1 MSMLA
6 VLVLTARA
14 EKPLVLHQQEVG
26 PALAVRGVARV
37 AELAEDELAVSTLS
51 DLLADAPP
59 MLAGDGDLATCAG
72 EAHDGAPLAEAIT
85 TAEGQLDYAEFP
97 EARASL
103 EAGLTSLACLQGP
116 LDTELVARAWYLH
129 GMSFLGEEDKPG
141 AWESFGRTWHYDRAM
156 GWDDT
161 YPPDGKATFEAARAE
176 QDATDLTRVAVIPD
190 GELVVD
196 GESRKVS
203 EVVSLAP
210 GHHVLQAPEGQ
221 ASAVLDLPTGASS
234 ELLLPWALDDRTL
247 SAVATSDAQQLL
259 SWALSGRG
267 HPQVL
272 VYLPDRPVWSLDT
285 TSGTWTPLDVAISE
299 LPPVERSLR
308 RPVRIAG
315 LVTTGVGV
323 GVTALAL
330 QQGNVA
336 SRRADQAPDEASYDA
351 AAAAHERWF
360 YSYLGGLGVTGAGV
374 LTFGASFV
382 LPE

>member
-1 MSMLA
+1 MLA

-14 EKPLVLHQQEVG
+14 EKPLVLHQEEVG
-26 PALAVRGVARV
+26 PALAVRGIARV
-37 AELAEDELAVSTLS
+37 ADLAEDQLAVSTLPE
-51 DLLADAPP
+51 LLAEAPP
-59 MLAGDGDLATCAG
+59 MLAGDGNLATCAG
-72 EAHDGAPLAEAIT
+72 ETHDGSPLSEAIT

-103 EAGLTSLACLQGP
+103 EAGLSSLACLKGP

-141 AWESFGRTWHYDRAM
+141 AWESFGRTWTYDRAM

-161 YPPDGKATFEAARAE
+161 YPPDGKATFEASRAE
-176 QDATDLTRVAVIPD
+176 QDATDLTRIAVLPD

-196 GESRKVS
+196 GEHEKIS
-203 EVVSLAP
+203 EVLGLPP
-210 GHHVLQAPEGQ
+210 GRHILQNPQGEAT
-221 ASAVLDLPTGASS
+221 AVLDLPSEASA
-234 ELLLPWALDDRTL
+234 ELLLPWAIDDRTL
-247 SAVATSDAQQLL
+247 AAVATTDAQQLL

-299 LPPVERSLR
+299 LPPIERSLR
-308 RPVRIAG
+308 RPVRVAG

-330 QQGNVA
+330 QQGGAA
-336 SRRADQAPDEASYDA
+336 SRRADSAIDDVAYEEAA
-351 AAAAHERWF
+351 TAHERWF

-374 LTFGASFV
+374 LTVGASFV
-382 LPE
+382 LPD